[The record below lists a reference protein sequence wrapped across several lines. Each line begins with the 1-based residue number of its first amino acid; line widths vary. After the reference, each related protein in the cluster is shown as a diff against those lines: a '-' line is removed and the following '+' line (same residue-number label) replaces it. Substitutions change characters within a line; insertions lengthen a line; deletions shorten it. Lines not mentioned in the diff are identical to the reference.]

1 MTLNEA
7 QHCDGADVASPQM
20 MGEYVTL
27 DSGPIHWK
35 DHGGS
40 GPLIVLVHGLGGS
53 VANWDLVAPR
63 LAVHHRV
70 VALDLPGFGLTPPWK
85 DWELGTMVTAIVE
98 FILHFAG
105 QALVV
110 GNSMGALLSE
120 MVASARPDLVDALV
134 LISPATPPRFPDPLI
149 HWPTARRLAINAT
162 PGIGPAISRHLMR
175 KMTPRELI
183 DESLRRITDYSS
195 RVSPDVV
202 ESFVELAETRRHL
215 PWAAD
220 AVPKTGQ
227 SIRRLFLKR
236 ASFVAMIR
244 DIKAPTLVVH
254 GLADRIV
261 SPTSVAWLCSL
272 RPDWTLVQMDDTG
285 HIPQIDAP
293 IRLLAIVEP
302 WLETLMTVPGAP
314 TPRGEKS
321 GV

>member
-1 MTLNEA
+1 
-7 QHCDGADVASPQM
+7 
-20 MGEYVTL
+20 MGEYVDL
-27 DSGPIHWK
+27 DSGLVHWK
-35 DHGGS
+35 DYGGD
-40 GPLIVLVHGLGGS
+40 GHLIILVHGLGGS
-53 VANWDLVAPR
+53 VANWDAIGPR
-63 LAVHHRV
+63 LSGHGRV
-70 VALDLPGFGLTPPWK
+70 VGLDLPGFGLSPPAK
-85 DWELGTMVTAIVE
+85 DWAMETMAETVLE
-98 FILHFAG
+98 FIGHFG
-105 QALVV
+105 GKALVV

-183 DESLRRITDYSS
+183 DESLRRITDYSN
-195 RVSPDVV
+195 RVSPDMV

-244 DIKAPTLVVH
+244 DIKAPTLVAH

-261 SPTSVAWLCSL
+261 SPTSVEWLCSL

-302 WLETLMTVPGAP
+302 WLETLMTVPSPLKAA
-314 TPRGEKS
+314 THQDAEQA
-321 GV
+321 